1 MRITVHDLEH
11 NREVTVRGSRIKLP
25 APFDK
30 HDFLLHPDISKQ
42 GGWTVTEISSGGA
55 IVMGCQKDEAKNIAY
70 QCLKSHGYDS
80 FAKKVQEN
88 AMIKGSGR

>member
-1 MRITVHDLEH
+1 MRITVCDVVY
-11 NREVTVRGSRIKLP
+11 NRYGTVRGSRIKLP

-70 QCLKSHGYDS
+70 QCLKGHGYDAFS
-80 FAKKVQEN
+80 EKVQEN